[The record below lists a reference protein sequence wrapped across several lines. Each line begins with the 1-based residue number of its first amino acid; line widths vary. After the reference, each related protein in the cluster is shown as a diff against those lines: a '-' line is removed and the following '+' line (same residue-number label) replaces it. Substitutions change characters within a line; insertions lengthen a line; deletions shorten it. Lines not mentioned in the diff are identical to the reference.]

1 MGNLETRVAGDAA
14 AELGRILNRDLFLF
28 LLDLEVKRARR
39 YQNFLCVL
47 LLSLRHC
54 SHEGNGGGFQSCHQ
68 ILSHLLE
75 VEVRETDIIGSMEK
89 DQLAVLLPYADVS
102 AGGHAKSRFE
112 GTLKYCDFAS
122 KGYEVVVHQISFPAD
137 GTDICDLI
145 EKAKDMISS

>member
-1 MGNLETRVAGDAA
+1 MGNTETRFAEDASW
-14 AELGRILNRDLFLF
+14 ELGRILSKNLFLY

-47 LLSLRHC
+47 LLSLRQ
-54 SHEGNGGGFQSCHQ
+54 SSNQGNGGGFRSCYKV
-68 ILSHLLE
+68 LSDLLE
-75 VEVRETDIIGSMEK
+75 VEVRETDIIGSMEG

-102 AGGHAKSRFE
+102 AGGYAKSRFE

-137 GTDICDLI
+137 GTDIRDLLK
-145 EKAKDMISS
+145 KAKDMIPS